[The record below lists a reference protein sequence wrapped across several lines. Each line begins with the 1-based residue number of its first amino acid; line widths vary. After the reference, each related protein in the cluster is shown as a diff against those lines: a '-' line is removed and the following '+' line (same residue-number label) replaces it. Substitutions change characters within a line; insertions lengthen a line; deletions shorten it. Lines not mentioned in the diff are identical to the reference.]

1 MQFVKM
7 HLISLICGVL
17 AIAFVAVGVMGMTQT
32 QVVEAMK
39 KRAEAA
45 GEIKQLQASPQNKET
60 IAAEQRRGEL
70 FKAEF
75 EQTLEEANRINKR
88 ALLMGGVFPKPESE
102 AARFEFKKAYATARA
117 RLPLKL
123 MGGDPPGE
131 REYAEEQQNIAE
143 MLAAEGGGD
152 TPPVAGRGTG
162 AVVATDA
169 RGSRGAAVG
178 SGPSTDPKLDPRIR
192 ARVARARS
200 IRMYVSDA
208 AFDTS
213 PIVAATTAPEP
224 IEMWFAQMQL
234 WAQTD
239 IVDAIAAFNND
250 AVANISETEP
260 YVEHS
265 PVKRLERLKVW
276 GYMTKNGP
284 VQFSGSTDSTDLRLS
299 FTDKQSDEQF
309 DTVRI
314 TLTVI
319 IDQREV
325 LRFIDRL
332 LRQNFYNVIHMEYG
346 MVDRLS
352 AELDGYAYGTAPVVR
367 LTLDLE
373 AYYARKA
380 YVEMMPPEVQALL
393 GIAGPQG

>member
-1 MQFVKM
+1 
-7 HLISLICGVL
+7 
-17 AIAFVAVGVMGMTQT
+17 
-32 QVVEAMK
+32 
-39 KRAEAA
+39 
-45 GEIKQLQASPQNKET
+45 
-60 IAAEQRRGEL
+60 
-70 FKAEF
+70 
-75 EQTLEEANRINKR
+75 
-88 ALLMGGVFPKPESE
+88 
-102 AARFEFKKAYATARA
+102 
-117 RLPLKL
+117 
-123 MGGDPPGE
+123 
-131 REYAEEQQNIAE
+131 
-143 MLAAEGGGD
+143 
-152 TPPVAGRGTG
+152 
-162 AVVATDA
+162 
-169 RGSRGAAVG
+169 
-178 SGPSTDPKLDPRIR
+178 
-192 ARVARARS
+192 
-200 IRMYVSDA
+200 
-208 AFDTS
+208 
-213 PIVAATTAPEP
+213 
-224 IEMWFAQMQL
+224 MWFAQMQL